1 MKKLSVIFMALIAAL
16 VLAGCK
22 STGNQEAVNE
32 SFKKVYT
39 TYSGIVNLDGAE
51 DYTVAEGDTLTSIA
65 KAKYGEDNGY
75 YFPLIM
81 VASKNVSDPELI
93 TPGANLVIPSY
104 DANINDKEQAA
115 KLKPYFKDI
124 ANVYK
129 QKKTPGAADI
139 REQVLLISEDLG
151 K

>member
-1 MKKLSVIFMALIAAL
+1 MKKLSLVIMALTAAL

-22 STGNQEAVNE
+22 STGNQDAVNE
-32 SFKKVYT
+32 SFKKVYN

-51 DYTVAEGDTLTSIA
+51 NYTVKQGDTLTSIA

-81 VASKNVSDPELI
+81 VASENVSDPELI
-93 TPGANLVIPSY
+93 TPGTKLVIPNY
-104 DANINDKEQAA
+104 NANINDKEQAA

-124 ANVYK
+124 ADVYK
-129 QKKTPGAADI
+129 QKKSHGAKDI
-139 REQVLLISEDLG
+139 REQLLLIAEDLG

>member
-1 MKKLSVIFMALIAAL
+1 MKKLSLSLVALVAAL

-51 DYTVAEGDTLTSIA
+51 NYTVATGDTLTSIA
-65 KAKYGEDNGY
+65 KAKYGASNGY

-81 VASKNVSDPELI
+81 VASENVSDPELI
-93 TPGANLVIPSY
+93 TPGTKLVIPDY
-104 DANINDKEQAA
+104 NANINDKEQAA

-129 QKKTPGAADI
+129 QKKTPAAADI
-139 REQVLLISEDLG
+139 REQLLIISEDLG

>member
-1 MKKLSVIFMALIAAL
+1 MKKLSLVIMALTAAL

-22 STGNQEAVNE
+22 STGNQDAVNE
-32 SFKKVYT
+32 SFKKVYN
-39 TYSGIVNLDGAE
+39 TYSGIVNLDGAKN
-51 DYTVAEGDTLTSIA
+51 YTVETGDTLTSIS
-65 KAKYGEDNGY
+65 KKVYGEDNGY

-93 TPGANLVIPSY
+93 TPGTELVVPDY
-104 DANINDKEQAA
+104 NANINDKEQAA
-115 KLKPYFKDI
+115 RLKPYFKDI
-124 ANVYK
+124 AGVYK

-139 REQVLLISEDLG
+139 REQLLIISEDLG

>member
-1 MKKLSVIFMALIAAL
+1 MKKLSLVIMALTAAL

-22 STGNQEAVNE
+22 STGNQDAVNE
-32 SFKKVYT
+32 SFKKVYN

-51 DYTVAEGDTLTSIA
+51 NYTVKQGDTLTSIA

-81 VASKNVSDPELI
+81 VASENVSDPELI
-93 TPGANLVIPSY
+93 TPGAKLVIPDY
-104 DANINDKEQAA
+104 NANINDKEQAA

-124 ANVYK
+124 AGVYK

-139 REQVLLISEDLG
+139 REQLLLISEDLG

>member
-1 MKKLSVIFMALIAAL
+1 MKKLSLVIMALTAAL

-22 STGNQEAVNE
+22 STGNQDAVNE
-32 SFKKVYT
+32 SFKKVYN

-51 DYTVAEGDTLTSIA
+51 NYTVKQGDTLTSIA

-81 VASKNVSDPELI
+81 VASENVSDPELI
-93 TPGANLVIPSY
+93 TPGAKLVIPNY
-104 DANINDKEQAA
+104 NANINDKEQAA

-124 ANVYK
+124 AGVYK
-129 QKKTPGAADI
+129 QKKTEA
-139 REQVLLISEDLG
+139 
-151 K
+151 

>member
-1 MKKLSVIFMALIAAL
+1 MKKLSLVIMALVAAL

-32 SFKKVYT
+32 SFKKVYS

-51 DYTVAEGDTLTSIA
+51 NYKVAEGDTLTSIA
-65 KAKYGEDNGY
+65 KAKYGDNNGY

-93 TPGANLVIPSY
+93 TPGTSLVIPDY
-104 DANINDKEQAA
+104 NANINDKEQAA
-115 KLKPYFKDI
+115 RLKPYFKDI

-129 QKKTPGAADI
+129 QKKTPGAKDI
-139 REQVLLISEDLG
+139 REQLLLIAEDLG

>member
-1 MKKLSVIFMALIAAL
+1 MKKLSLILVALVAAL

-51 DYTVAEGDTLTSIA
+51 NYTVATGDTLTSIA
-65 KAKYGEDNGY
+65 KAKYGASNGY

-81 VASKNVSDPELI
+81 VASENVSDPELI
-93 TPGANLVIPSY
+93 TPGTKLVIPDY
-104 DANINDKEQAA
+104 NANINDKEQAA

-129 QKKTPGAADI
+129 QKKTPI
-139 REQVLLISEDLG
+139 R
-151 K
+151 

>member
-1 MKKLSVIFMALIAAL
+1 MKKLSLVITALIAAL

-22 STGNQEAVNE
+22 TTGNQEAVNE
-32 SFKKVYT
+32 SFKKVYNN
-39 TYSGIVNLDGAE
+39 YAGIVNLEGAK

-65 KAKYGEDNGY
+65 KDVYGEANGY

-93 TPGANLVIPSY
+93 TPGTKLVIPNY
-104 DANINDKEQAA
+104 NANINDKEQAA

-124 ANVYK
+124 ADVYK
-129 QKKTPGAADI
+129 QKKTTGAKDI
-139 REQVLLISEDLG
+139 REQLLLISEDLG

>member
-1 MKKLSVIFMALIAAL
+1 MKKLSLVIMALVVGL

-22 STGNQEAVNE
+22 TTKDQDAVNE
-32 SFKKVYT
+32 SFKKVYSN
-39 TYSGIVNLDGAE
+39 YSGIVNLDGAE
-51 DYTVAEGDTLTSIA
+51 NYTVAEGDTLTSIA
-65 KAKYGEDNGY
+65 KAKYGPSNGY

-93 TPGANLVIPSY
+93 SPGATLVIPDY
-104 DANINDKEQAA
+104 NANINDKAQAA

-124 ANVYK
+124 AGVYK
-129 QKKTPGAADI
+129 LKDTPGAADI
-139 REQVLLISEDLG
+139 REQLLLISEDLG